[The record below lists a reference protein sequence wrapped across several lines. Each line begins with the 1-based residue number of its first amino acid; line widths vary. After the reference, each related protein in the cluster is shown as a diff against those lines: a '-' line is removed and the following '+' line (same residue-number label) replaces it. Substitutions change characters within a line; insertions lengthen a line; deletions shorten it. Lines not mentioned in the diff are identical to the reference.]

1 MKLHL
6 LMLPVFLTTTA
17 AMGDTLSAPADADA
31 HAQAAALLS
40 PPHRSGNS
48 KAHGQKRSSS
58 RVSPVMDAQ
67 ASAAALLSRPRSA
80 GTTTAYVPVDRT
92 SAARMATDA
101 QKQAAALLTGSRTS
115 TQSRLRAQ
123 RTQNAVG
130 GEG

>member
-17 AMGDTLSAPADADA
+17 AMGDTLSAPADAQ
-31 HAQAAALLS
+31 AQAAALLS

-48 KAHGQKRSSS
+48 KADGQKGSSS
-58 RVSPVMDAQ
+58 RVSPVMDAH
-67 ASAAALLSRPRSA
+67 ASAAALLSRPRTA
-80 GTTTAYVPVDRT
+80 GTATPYVPVDRT

>member
-17 AMGDTLSAPADADA
+17 AMGDTLSAPADAQ
-31 HAQAAALLS
+31 AQAAALLS

-48 KAHGQKRSSS
+48 KADGQKRSSS

-67 ASAAALLSRPRSA
+67 ASAAALLSRPRTA
-80 GTTTAYVPVDRT
+80 GTATANVPVDRT
-92 SAARMATDA
+92 A
-101 QKQAAALLTGSRTS
+101 TGSRTS